1 MVLTSEQFKQAADEV
16 ERIISYE
23 GNLDLKD
30 ELNKSAKDIPKTDKR
45 ARREFYRHM
54 NTLFL
59 NILLNRLD
67 EVGPDKEERAIDA
80 RINIVDL
87 INAI

>member
-1 MVLTSEQFKQAADEV
+1 MMLTSEQFKQAADEV
-16 ERIISYE
+16 ERIIFLE
-23 GNLDLKD
+23 DNVDLKD
-30 ELNKSAKDIPKTDKR
+30 ELSKSAKEITDKR
-45 ARREFYRHM
+45 VRREFYRHM

-67 EVGPDKEERAIDA
+67 EVGREKEERAFSA
-80 RINIVDL
+80 RKDIVEL

>member
-1 MVLTSEQFKQAADEV
+1 MMLTSEQFKQAADEV
-16 ERIISYE
+16 ERIIFLE
-23 GNLDLKD
+23 DNVDLKD
-30 ELNKSAKDIPKTDKR
+30 ELSKSAKEITDKR
-45 ARREFYRHM
+45 VRREFYRHM

-67 EVGPDKEERAIDA
+67 EVGQEKEERAFSA
-80 RINIVDL
+80 RKDIVEL

>member
-1 MVLTSEQFKQAADEV
+1 MLLTSEQFKQAANEV
-16 ERIISYE
+16 ERIISLE
-23 GNLDLKD
+23 GSINLKD
-30 ELNKSAKDIPKTDKR
+30 ELSKSAKDITDKKV
-45 ARREFYRHM
+45 RREFYRHM

-67 EVGPDKEERAIDA
+67 EVGQEKEDRAFKA
-80 RINIVDL
+80 RNNIVEL